1 MCVTCNIPLVE
12 AESPQADDE
21 RQYLVS
27 LINQGM
33 TPAMIR
39 RNMVATFGTGVLS
52 LPPASGFDLA
62 VYLVPIGVVVVL
74 ITVVALLLPRWRRR
88 RAVAADRDGPEPAT
102 QRRRLGAARRGSR
115 PLRPPDHIWSGALTP
130 SRASA
135 VAIVRCA
142 ASASASRN
150 DSVAAGS
157 APTTRQSR

>member
-1 MCVTCNIPLVE
+1 VRRAALLAALAGLVLAAPALGASPRVTLAQIEPQYMCVTCNIPLVE

-74 ITVVALLLPRWRRR
+74 IAVVALLLPRWRRR
-88 RAVAADRDGPEPAT
+88 RAVAAERDGPAPG
-102 QRRRLGAARRGSR
+102 L
-115 PLRPPDHIWSGALTP
+115 
-130 SRASA
+130 
-135 VAIVRCA
+135 
-142 ASASASRN
+142 
-150 DSVAAGS
+150 SVADS
-157 APTTRQSR
+157 ARLDADLARFDR